1 MKKVFLAAALLVLLT
16 GCASP
21 NLHKSG
27 STQADAM
34 KDNTEC
40 ELMGAQYASG
50 MGFNGN
56 LLIVAD
62 YKQKCLRGR
71 GWN

>member
-1 MKKVFLAAALLVLLT
+1 MKYLIIILVVMIS
-16 GCASP
+16 GCAGP
-21 NLHKSG
+21 MMHKQG
-27 STQADAM
+27 ATNEMAM

-56 LLIVAD
+56 LLIVSD
-62 YKQKCLRGR
+62 YKAQCLRGR
-71 GWN
+71 GWR

>member
-1 MKKVFLAAALLVLLT
+1 MKKLLIVVFLLS
-16 GCASP
+16 GCAAP
-21 NLHKSG
+21 MMHKPG
-27 STQADAM
+27 ATDEMAM
-34 KDNTEC
+34 KDNMEC

-56 LLIVAD
+56 LLIIGD
-62 YKQKCLRGR
+62 YKAKCLRGR

>member
-1 MKKVFLAAALLVLLT
+1 MKYLIIVLLVMIS
-16 GCASP
+16 GCAAP
-21 NLHKSG
+21 TMHKQG
-27 STQADAM
+27 ATHEMAM

-56 LLIVAD
+56 LLIVSD
-62 YKQKCLRGR
+62 YKAQCLRGR
-71 GWN
+71 GWR

>member
-1 MKKVFLAAALLVLLT
+1 MKYLIILSVVVLT
-16 GCASP
+16 ACAGP
-21 NLHKSG
+21 MMHKPG
-27 STQADAM
+27 ATDEMAM

-56 LLIVAD
+56 MLIVSD
-62 YKQKCLRGR
+62 YKAQCLRGR
-71 GWN
+71 GWR

>member
-1 MKKVFLAAALLVLLT
+1 MKYITAVLVVVLS
-16 GCASP
+16 GCAGP
-21 NLHKSG
+21 MLHKPG
-27 STQADAM
+27 ATDEMAM

-56 LLIVAD
+56 ILIVAD
-62 YKQKCLRGR
+62 YKAKCLRGR
-71 GWN
+71 GWR